1 MLLALAAAAAALLAG
16 AGTAAGGGFST
27 TTLDSLAAQPQA
39 GETVAVGY
47 TIKMHGVT
55 PVHVDD
61 TGIAIVGSDGARTV
75 FRGRGDGPV
84 GHYVADVRFPSA
96 GSWTWE
102 AVQGESDVTVQE
114 LGSVDVAA
122 GPAAAPPQA
131 GDASGGGPGAASW
144 ALLAATIATAA
155 LLAVVA
161 LRPGRAPAG

>member
-1 MLLALAAAAAALLAG
+1 MLLVLAAAAAALLAG

-55 PVHVDD
+55 PVDVDD

-75 FRGRGDGPV
+75 FRGRSDGPV

-102 AVQGESDVTVQE
+102 AVQGEGDVTVQE

-122 GPAAAPPQA
+122 GPAPGPPP
-131 GDASGGGPGAASW
+131 DAASW
-144 ALLAATIATAA
+144 ALLAATIAAAA